1 MIPFHNGKFINSDG
15 LSAYCLLN
23 ETIYAVTGWL
33 ELGVI
38 IVNSDD
44 TITRLVLVVVPTT
57 DQDSAGMISL
67 TVPNN

>member
-1 MIPFHNGKFINSDG
+1 MIPFHNRKFINSDG

-44 TITRLVLVVVPTT
+44 TISRLVLTVVPTT
-57 DQDSAGMISL
+57 DQDSTGMISL

>member
-1 MIPFHNGKFINSDG
+1 MIPFHNRKFINSDG

-44 TITRLVLVVVPTT
+44 TITRLVLAVVPTT
-57 DQDSAGMISL
+57 DQDSTGMISL
-67 TVPNN
+67 TVSNN

>member
-1 MIPFHNGKFINSDG
+1 MIPFHNRKFINSDG

-57 DQDSAGMISL
+57 DQDSTGMISL

>member
-1 MIPFHNGKFINSDG
+1 MIPFHNRKFINSDG

>member
-1 MIPFHNGKFINSDG
+1 MIPFHNRKFINSDG

-44 TITRLVLVVVPTT
+44 TITRLVLAVVPTT
-57 DQDSAGMISL
+57 DQDSTGMISL

>member
-1 MIPFHNGKFINSDG
+1 MIPFHNRKFINNDG
-15 LSAYCLLN
+15 SPAYCLLN

-44 TITRLVLVVVPTT
+44 TSSRLVLTVISPT
-57 DQDSAGMISL
+57 DEDGSGMIST

>member
-1 MIPFHNGKFINSDG
+1 MIPFHNRKFINSDG

-57 DQDSAGMISL
+57 DEDSSGMISL

>member
-1 MIPFHNGKFINSDG
+1 MIPFHNRKFINSDG

-33 ELGVI
+33 ELSVI

-44 TITRLVLVVVPTT
+44 TISRLVLTVVSTT
-57 DQDSAGMISL
+57 DEDSSGMISV

>member
-1 MIPFHNGKFINSDG
+1 MIPFHNRKFINSDG

-44 TITRLVLVVVPTT
+44 TITRLVLAVVSTT
-57 DQDSAGMISL
+57 DEDSSGMISL